1 MTTKDVGDAG
11 EAQALA
17 HLLGQGLALVE
28 RNYRVARGPNARGGE
43 VDLILREPDGTLVF
57 VEVRTRR
64 GAPHGDGS
72 SSRSAFGGGSSASR
86 TAFSGSSSSR
96 TAFGS
101 SSSSRTAFGGGSSA
115 SRTAFGGAAASVGA
129 TKQRRLVL
137 AAQHYLSRFKTLPAC
152 RFDVVT
158 VEGQGAHARIEW
170 FRAAFDTS

>member
-17 HLLGQGLALVE
+17 HLLGQGLTLVE

-64 GAPHGDGS
+64 GASHGGGS
-72 SSRSAFGGGSSASR
+72 SSRNAFGGGSSSR
-86 TAFSGSSSSR
+86 N
-96 TAFGS
+96 AFGGG
-101 SSSSRTAFGGGSSA
+101 SSSRTAFGGGSS

-129 TKQRRLVL
+129 IKQRRLVL
-137 AAQHYLSRFKTLPAC
+137 AARHFLQRFKTLPAC

-158 VEGQGAHARIEW
+158 VEGQGALVRIEW

>member
-1 MTTKDVGDAG
+1 MTAKEVGDAG

-17 HLLGQGLALVE
+17 HLLGQGLILVE

-43 VDLILREPDGTLVF
+43 VDLILRERDGTLVF

-64 GAPHGDGS
+64 GALH
-72 SSRSAFGGGSSASR
+72 GGGA
-86 TAFSGSSSSR
+86 
-96 TAFGS
+96 
-101 SSSSRTAFGGGSSA
+101 SSRTAFGGESSS

-137 AAQHYLSRFKTLPAC
+137 AAQHFLQRFKTLPAC

-158 VEGQGAHARIEW
+158 VEGEGAQARIEW

>member
-17 HLLGQGLALVE
+17 HLRGRGLTLVE
-28 RNYRVARGPNARGGE
+28 RNYRVAGGPNARGGE

-64 GAPHGDGS
+64 GASH
-72 SSRSAFGGGSSASR
+72 
-86 TAFSGSSSSR
+86 
-96 TAFGS
+96 
-101 SSSSRTAFGGGSSA
+101 
-115 SRTAFGGAAASVGA
+115 GGAAASVGA

-137 AAQHYLSRFKTLPAC
+137 AAQHFLRRFKTLPAC

-158 VEGQGAHARIEW
+158 VEGQGAQVRIEW

>member
-1 MTTKDVGDAG
+1 MTAKEVGDAG

-17 HLLGQGLALVE
+17 HLLGQGLILVE

-43 VDLILREPDGTLVF
+43 VDLILRERDGTLVF

-64 GAPHGDGS
+64 GALHGDG
-72 SSRSAFGGGSSASR
+72 A
-86 TAFSGSSSSR
+86 
-96 TAFGS
+96 
-101 SSSSRTAFGGGSSA
+101 SSRTAFGGESSS

-158 VEGQGAHARIEW
+158 VEGEGAQMRIEW

>member
-17 HLLGQGLALVE
+17 HLRGQGLALVE

-64 GAPHGDGS
+64 GASHDG
-72 SSRSAFGGGSSASR
+72 G
-86 TAFSGSSSSR
+86 SSSR
-96 TAFGS
+96 TAFGDS
-101 SSSSRTAFGGGSSA
+101 PS

-129 TKQRRLVL
+129 AKQRRLVL

-158 VEGQGAHARIEW
+158 VEGQGAQVRIEW